1 MCAGPVKSA
10 RIQICGPRL
19 MGLPKIMPPTAVS
32 SIQTGLR
39 QRVSSS
45 IDVLCR
51 FLLGGGTDRCANRLH
66 DAAGVGQS
74 RFPQSAPPPDQGTGS
89 PTLAHAG
96 SAVERRHQPSPGRR
110 RSHAATTEAGSGAA
124 FRPFSAALLV
134 LLRGY
139 KLVISP
145 LLPSACRF
153 YPTCSCYMHDAIAV
167 HGAGRGIYLGVRRL
181 LKCHPWHPGGI
192 DPVPHQRTELHGRQ

>member
-1 MCAGPVKSA
+1 
-10 RIQICGPRL
+10 
-19 MGLPKIMPPTAVS
+19 MGLPKIMPPTAVG
-32 SIQTGLR
+32 SIQTSLR
-39 QRVSSS
+39 QRLSSS
-45 IDVLCR
+45 IDVLR
-51 FLLGGGTDRCANRLH
+51 RVLLGGRTVGGQDRLH
-66 DAAGVGQS
+66 DTSRTRQS
-74 RFPQSAPPPDQGTGS
+74 RLPQSSPPPDPRTGALA
-89 PTLAHAG
+89 LAHAG
-96 SAVERRHQPSPGRR
+96 PAVERRHQPSPGRG
-110 RSHAATTEAGSGAA
+110 RSYSPTTEAGGGAA
-124 FRPFSAALLV
+124 FRPLSTALLV

-192 DPVPHQRTELHGRQ
+192 DPVPHHQRTELHGRQ